1 MTPAPLPDIDGV
13 SEIFLSMEEKLEG
26 KAKKS
31 S

>member
-1 MTPAPLPDIDGV
+1 MTPVAPPDIDGF
-13 SEIFLSMEEKLEG
+13 SEIFLSMEEILEG